1 MTKRNRSTLF
11 RQNIQSLLR
20 ILEIVLVVVFVIFLK
35 EKVYGHLQKVKETKF
50 MYNRKKKRRKLSI
63 LESRSENPSRHKP
76 ILIPLFFSEKSLV
89 VHPFKTILKVNLKI
103 SLRMLLLKRFLSVFR
118 KTIFYQTF
126 QF

>member
-11 RQNIQSLLR
+11 RQNIQPLLR

-50 MYNRKKKRRKLSI
+50 MYNRKKKKKIKYFRKPQRKSQPPQTDFD
-63 LESRSENPSRHKP
+63 SP
-76 ILIPLFFSEKSLV
+76 FFSEKSLV